1 MGWFVPV
8 CPRDRDLFGAV
19 SRGLDV
25 IRKQMADLQAEN
37 ARLKGEVKDL
47 RAAVASLR
55 AGASAKCP

>member
-1 MGWFVPV
+1 M
-8 CPRDRDLFGAV
+8 CPRDRDLCGAV